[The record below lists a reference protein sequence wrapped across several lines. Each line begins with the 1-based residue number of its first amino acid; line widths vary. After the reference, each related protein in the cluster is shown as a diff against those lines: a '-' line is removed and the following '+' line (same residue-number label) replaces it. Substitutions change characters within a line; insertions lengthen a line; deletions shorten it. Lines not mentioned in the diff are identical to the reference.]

1 MIKTV
6 ALYTVRGVLHRSYR
20 HGASETAI
28 CSTWIVNY
36 SMEIVVVGHLS
47 RDLIITPTTTKEALG
62 GSPAYAML
70 APSLGA
76 FGSGIVTKVGVDF
89 ESGYRDTLQSSG
101 LDLTGLITE
110 GPTSTRF
117 VNRYDETGTRV
128 QYVEALAPPI
138 KPEDLTPHHLDAKII
153 HFSPLT
159 ADEINRE
166 CIHHA
171 QSSNALI
178 SLDVQGY
185 IRSIDESGKVTPR
198 IWDDHHDT
206 ICMVDVVKFHQTE
219 LSATVAAESESS
231 AASQIL
237 DLGPRIVLVTRD
249 QRGSV
254 IYTRNSQVK
263 IPLVLARSQLDTTG
277 CGDTY
282 TVGFLMEY
290 IRSGNVER
298 AGLFAATC
306 ASFNVESVGPY
317 NMPTRN
323 DIEFRM
329 RAYNQA

>member
-6 ALYTVRGVLHRSYR
+6 ALCPVQRVLHRSYR
-20 HGASETAI
+20 YPSSETAI
-28 CSTWIVNY
+28 YNTVVVNY

-62 GSPAYAML
+62 GGPAYAML
-70 APSLGA
+70 APALGA
-76 FGSGIVTKVGVDF
+76 FGSGILTKVGVDF
-89 ESGYRDTLQSSG
+89 EQCYHDTLRASG
-101 LDLTGLITE
+101 LDMTGLITE
-110 GPTSTRF
+110 GLTSTRF
-117 VNRYDETGTRV
+117 VNKYDEAGTRV

-138 KPEDLTPHHLDAKII
+138 KPEDFTPSHLEANII

-171 QSSNALI
+171 RSNNALL

-185 IRSIDESGKVTPR
+185 IRSIDESGMVTLGT
-198 IWDDHHDT
+198 WDDYHDT
-206 ICMVDVVKFHQTE
+206 INMVDVVKFHQTE
-219 LSATVAAESESS
+219 LSATVTAESELS

-237 DLGPRIVLVTRD
+237 DLGPRVVLVTRD

-263 IPLVLARSQLDTTG
+263 VPLVLARAQLDTTG

-282 TVGFLMEY
+282 TIGFLMEY
-290 IRSGNVER
+290 MRSADVKR

-317 NMPTRN
+317 DMPTRG
-323 DIEFRM
+323 DVEFRM
-329 RAYNQA
+329 RAYSQA